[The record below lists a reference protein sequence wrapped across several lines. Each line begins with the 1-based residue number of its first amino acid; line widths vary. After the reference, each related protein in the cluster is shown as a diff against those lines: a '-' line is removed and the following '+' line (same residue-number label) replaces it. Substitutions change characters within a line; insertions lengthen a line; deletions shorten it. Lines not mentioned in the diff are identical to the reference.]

1 MINLLLDRGANIDA
15 IAEDEIPLL
24 AAVKYSK
31 FAMAELLLARGAN
44 PNFQDSKGMT
54 ALHYITWLRKVVVS
68 STLKLSGIIRLVL
81 TSPGRMVNGEGDHDA
96 ETR

>member
-1 MINLLLDRGANIDA
+1 MINLLLDRGANIEA
-15 IAEDEIPLL
+15 IAEDETPLL